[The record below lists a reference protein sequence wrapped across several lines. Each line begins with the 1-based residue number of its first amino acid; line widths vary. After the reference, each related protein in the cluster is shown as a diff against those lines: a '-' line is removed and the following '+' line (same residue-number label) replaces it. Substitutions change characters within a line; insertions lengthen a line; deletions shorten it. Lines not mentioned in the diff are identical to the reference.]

1 MLDEPC
7 DTGDEPCHSLIQ
19 IGVAEFGNQW
29 GYLSKSWCSGGAG
42 LLSRI

>member
-19 IGVAEFGNQW
+19 IGVSVSCGVW
-29 GYLSKSWCSGGAG
+29 DLVG
-42 LLSRI
+42 LFV